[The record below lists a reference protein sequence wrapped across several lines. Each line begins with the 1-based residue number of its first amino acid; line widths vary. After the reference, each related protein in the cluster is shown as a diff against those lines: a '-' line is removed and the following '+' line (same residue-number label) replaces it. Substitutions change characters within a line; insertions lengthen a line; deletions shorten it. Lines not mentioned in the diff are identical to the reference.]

1 MFSDGGIVIYL
12 WLISYDE
19 VDSRGMVQ
27 CGAEKVMVLVTL
39 FEDPDKKMLVQLQS

>member
-1 MFSDGGIVIYL
+1 MIYL
-12 WLISYDE
+12 WWICYEE
-19 VDSRGMVQ
+19 VDSSGMAQ